1 MQWCTPRRGSNL
13 ESRTPPSGTLP
24 VKAGMPLLLLLQLA
38 SFRQLHL
45 CARDSADAEDAS
57 TQLVNNFRPPMPL
70 NDRTVSAS
78 FRKFFA

>member
-1 MQWCTPRRGSNL
+1 M
-13 ESRTPPSGTLP
+13 
-24 VKAGMPLLLLLQLA
+24 LLLLQLQ

-45 CARDSADAEDAS
+45 CTRESASAGDTS

-70 NDRTVSAS
+70 NGRTVSAS